1 MEYGRI
7 ITKERLKFF
16 EVADNVFAA
25 ISPNRGLSWANAGF
39 INKGK
44 GLVYDTF
51 FDLPHA
57 RELKKFCV
65 EIGGR
70 APTYV
75 VNSHY
80 NADHVWGNQVFSDS
94 IIIMHKGA
102 VQEHL
107 SENPR
112 AWEKINKEGDKGGP
126 GEQWIYNELRGFDL
140 TGVEWQDPDVL
151 IEANTKIM
159 LNDMEVDILS
169 VAPSHSNSD
178 LLLWLP
184 KEKVVFCGDV
194 VFSGCIAYSAEGM
207 RLWSGALDY
216 IIELGPKVVVPGHGK
231 LCGVEFV
238 KEMKEY
244 FDTVQSEFEKYY
256 EPDISALEIAKKC
269 DVSKFL
275 HWLEPYRLF
284 INILAL
290 TNDKRGLP
298 TKADWNYFATEMA
311 KLKEFQE
318 KKYGEQPWDPMNAW
332 EETA

>member
-1 MEYGRI
+1 MKYGRI
-7 ITKERLKFF
+7 ITKEKLKFF

-25 ISPNRGLSWANAGF
+25 ITPNRGLSWSNAGF

-65 EIGGR
+65 EMGGR

-80 NADHVWGNQVFSDS
+80 NCDHTWGNQVFSDS
-94 IIIMHKGA
+94 VIIMHKEA

-112 AWEKINKEGDKGGP
+112 MWERIVKEGNKGGP
-126 GEQWIYNELRGFDL
+126 GEQWLYSELRGFDL
-140 TGVEWQDPDVL
+140 TGIEWQEPDIL
-151 IEANTKIM
+151 IEADTKIM

-184 KEKVVFCGDV
+184 K
-194 VFSGCIAYSAEGM
+194 
-207 RLWSGALDY
+207 
-216 IIELGPKVVVPGHGK
+216 GK
-231 LCGVEFV
+231 GG
-238 KEMKEY
+238 
-244 FDTVQSEFEKYY
+244 
-256 EPDISALEIAKKC
+256 
-269 DVSKFL
+269 
-275 HWLEPYRLF
+275 
-284 INILAL
+284 IL
-290 TNDKRGLP
+290 RRCSI
-298 TKADWNYFATEMA
+298 
-311 KLKEFQE
+311 
-318 KKYGEQPWDPMNAW
+318 
-332 EETA
+332 